1 MFLYIHIVYGYM
13 NIQNQIYK
21 YTGIY
26 AHYVYIQCIY
36 TYGSDVSIG
45 HSGNYQNY
53 MTHIYDT
60 EKSARNLEM
69 WGTFILNSFHDPS
82 KRQLTA
88 WEYLVFLN
96 IKEKVHP

>member
-1 MFLYIHIVYGYM
+1 M
-13 NIQNQIYK
+13 NIQNHIYK

-60 EKSARNLEM
+60 EKSADM

-88 WEYLVFLN
+88 WEYQVFFDSQRKGTPLKSN
-96 IKEKVHP
+96 SYGSLKK